1 MQTWYIA
8 AIALFS
14 CALSPCLSALL
25 CALSGSRILPRIAP
39 VLSLIAAGFILAL
52 GLGHVLPEAMEH
64 SETHYIGLTAL
75 IAVLALTLFEMMFS
89 SKHQHDGQCHHSQNA
104 RALAQGGAALI
115 SGTVL
120 HTLCDGVIIASAYM
134 SDINVGMAVTL
145 AVIMHEIAHEVG
157 DYALMLSLG
166 MTKKGAFIINIAAL
180 SGTLAGAIA
189 AMLLLSGFEELL
201 PYALAMS
208 AASFIYVSLSDLLP
222 RLRKAGTAPQALLR
236 FSLVL
241 AGAILCLL
249 LASHD

>member
-1 MQTWYIA
+1 MQTWFLA
-8 AIALFS
+8 AITILS
-14 CALSPCLSALL
+14 CALSPCLSAFL
-25 CALSGSRILPRIAP
+25 CAISGSKLLPKIAP

-64 SETHYIGLTAL
+64 SEPHYIGLTAL
-75 IAVLALTLFEMMFS
+75 ITVLALTLFEMLFS
-89 SKHQHDGQCHHSQNA
+89 SKHQHQGQCHHSQNA
-104 RALAQGGAALI
+104 QALAQGGAALV

-134 SDINVGMAVTL
+134 SDIHVGMAVTL
-145 AVIMHEIAHEVG
+145 AVIMHEIAHELG
-157 DYALMLSLG
+157 DYALMLTLG

-180 SGTLAGAIA
+180 SGTLIGAIA
-189 AMLLLSGFEELL
+189 AMLLLSGFEDLL

-249 LASHD
+249 LAAHE